1 MPWNSAWISKGKN
14 PHFEKK
20 PVNLKIRP
28 NIAALIPY
36 PPGKP
41 IEELEREYG
50 ISGSIKLA
58 SNENPLGPSPKAVAA
73 ISACLKNLHRY
84 PDGSCYYLATA
95 LAAKLGVK
103 PGQLV
108 FGNGSNEII
117 GLLTAAFVAPGDE
130 VITSHPT
137 FLVYQ
142 TMVQAQDGVNRVV
155 PLKKMHHDLDAI
167 LAQVTEKTRLI
178 FLDNPN
184 NPTGTAFGRDAFA
197 SFLKQLPDHVI
208 VALDEAYVDFVD
220 ADLRLD
226 AREYL
231 HAETPVVALRTFS
244 KAYGLAGLRIGY
256 GLMPSEIAGYLHRVR
271 QPFNVNLPA
280 QIGALAALSDDEH
293 YQKTLD
299 LTRKGFAWLRE
310 EIEKLGCTVFPTQT
324 NFFLI
329 DVHGDGKKLY
339 ENMLSKGVIVR
350 PMNAYSYPTYIRITV
365 GLPEENQRFVRTLTE
380 ALGELGYV
388 AKN

>member
-1 MPWNSAWISKGKN
+1 M
-14 PHFEKK
+14 
-20 PVNLKIRP
+20 NLKIRP
-28 NIAALIPY
+28 NIADLIPY

-50 ISGSIKLA
+50 VSGSIKLA

-73 ISACLKNLHRY
+73 IGACLKNLHRY

-95 LAAKLGVK
+95 LAAKLGVQ
-103 PGQLV
+103 PGQIV

-155 PLKKMHHDLDAI
+155 PLRKMHHDLDAI
-167 LAQVTEKTRLI
+167 LALVSEKTRII

-184 NPTGTAFGRDAFA
+184 NPTGTAFGREAFA
-197 SFLKQLPDHVI
+197 SFLRQLPDHVI

-220 ADLRLD
+220 PALRLD
-226 AREYL
+226 ARDYL
-231 HAETPVVALRTFS
+231 QAATPVVALRTFS

-256 GLMPSEIAGYLHRVR
+256 GLMPAEIAGYLHRVR

-280 QIGALAALSDDEH
+280 QVGALAALADDEH
-293 YQKTLD
+293 YRKTLN
-299 LTRKGFAWLRE
+299 LTREGYAWLRE
-310 EIEKLGCTVFPTQT
+310 EVEKLGCRVFPTQT

-329 DVHGDGKKLY
+329 DVHGEGKKLY
-339 ENMLSKGVIVR
+339 EQMLAKGVIVR
-350 PMNAYSYPTYIRITV
+350 PMNAYGYPTYIRITV
-365 GLPEENQRFVRTLTE
+365 GLPEENQRFVRALAE
-380 ALGELGYV
+380 ALGELGYA
-388 AKN
+388 AKK